1 MFIREYK
8 RRTLIDRKD
17 LLVKIKSPG
26 LNEID
31 DDDDEDIQEFKQQEN
46 LNNTEK
52 QPNLSDSSFDMLSDS
67 SSSSIND
74 DETAHLNELYAN
86 IGDKIDGKHRI
97 KIKGD
102 EIKIKGRSKIIDRN
116 LLQSNNLIKNSGE
129 PDLTS
134 FDFLKEYEE

>member
-1 MFIREYK
+1 MGFIREYK

-31 DDDDEDIQEFKQQEN
+31 DDDDEDIQKFKQELNKPN
-46 LNNTEK
+46 LNESN
-52 QPNLSDSSFDMLSDS
+52 FDMLSDS

-102 EIKIKGRSKIIDRN
+102 EIKIKGRSKIIDKN
-116 LLQSNNLIKNSGE
+116 LSQSNNLVKNSGE

-134 FDFLKEYEE
+134 FDFLNEYEE

>member
-1 MFIREYK
+1 M
-8 RRTLIDRKD
+8 
-17 LLVKIKSPG
+17 
-26 LNEID
+26 LN
-31 DDDDEDIQEFKQQEN
+31 
-46 LNNTEK
+46 
-52 QPNLSDSSFDMLSDS
+52 DSS

-116 LLQSNNLIKNSGE
+116 LLQSNNLVKNSGE